1 MRPVRVR
8 VVSLSVSLVSAAFW
22 SLFWSTVW
30 SLSTS
35 SLRRVPAVC
44 RSVSQSSIHV
54 SNASARTFVCVFTYI
69 QTYVKI
75 FVHARSARTY
85 RTVPVW
91 SGSCSVR
98 SPGRSVSACRLVVR
112 AKTLQFTYQ
121 LGRCF
126 LFVYYQLS
134 IYIGSHVKISVLLVN
149 PMQDPRFRTS
159 CVREQ
164 LAGDV
169 GK

>member
-1 MRPVRVR
+1 MSGSCPCPCRWCPRHFGRCSGRRFGRCPRPVS
-8 VVSLSVSLVSAAFW
+8 VVSC
-22 SLFWSTVW
+22 
-30 SLSTS
+30 
-35 SLRRVPAVC
+35 RVPVGVP
-44 RSVSQSSIHV
+44 VSHV
-54 SNASARTFVCVFTYI
+54 SNASALTFVCVFTYI

-75 FVHARSARTY
+75 FVRSARTY

-134 IYIGSHVKISVLLVN
+134 RYIGSHVKISVLLVN
-149 PMQDPRFRTS
+149 PMQDPRFRAS

-164 LAGDV
+164 LPGIV